1 MPSPLFH
8 PLSDMWHSNPAVRR
22 PVEDE
27 VINFALAIVHD
38 RLPKGDLFENPVA
51 VKRYLTLYLA
61 PLEHE
66 VFSCFFLT
74 GKNALITFEVMF
86 RGSIS
91 STTIYPR
98 EVVKRALA
106 LNASTVVFAHNHP
119 SGNPEPSAAD
129 QAMTKELIQA
139 LKLVDVKVLDHILV
153 AAGGAMTSFAER
165 GIL

>member
-8 PLSDMWHSNPAVRR
+8 PLSDMWHSDPAVRR

-27 VINFALAIVHD
+27 VINYALAIVHD
-38 RLPKGDLFENPVA
+38 RLPKGNVFEDPVTL
-51 VKRYLTLYLA
+51 KRFLALNLA

-66 VFSCFFLT
+66 VFACLFLT
-74 GKNALITFEVMF
+74 AKNCLIAHEVMF
-86 RGSIS
+86 RGSICATS
-91 STTIYPR
+91 IYPR

-119 SGNPEPSAAD
+119 SGDSEPSAAD
-129 QAMTKELIQA
+129 QSMTKELIQA
-139 LKLVDVKVLDHILV
+139 LRLVDVMVLDHILV

-165 GIL
+165 GML